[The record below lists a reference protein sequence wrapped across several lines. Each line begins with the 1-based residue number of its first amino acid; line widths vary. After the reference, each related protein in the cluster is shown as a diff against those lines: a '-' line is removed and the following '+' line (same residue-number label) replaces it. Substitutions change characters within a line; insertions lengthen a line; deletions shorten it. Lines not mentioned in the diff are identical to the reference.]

1 MKKWMYVIFP
11 SVMLG
16 VFLFFYFAEAKQA
29 EIKEKQR
36 AAELAK
42 QKAEDAEKKRVAE
55 EKARLDSAKRQAERA
70 AEDAKREAD
79 KLAKWLAEGKR
90 IQDDTDK
97 SIADADRYSKQVSE
111 LEIQLDT
118 ARKAK
123 DKASRESFD
132 LLKLVER
139 SKVERR
145 NAEVEIQ
152 RLTEMVARRASD
164 SSMTKA
170 PVVPAPATP

>member
-1 MKKWMYVIFP
+1 MYVIFP
-11 SVMLG
+11 TVMLG

-36 AAELAK
+36 SAELAK
-42 QKAEDAEKKRVAE
+42 QKADEAEKKRIAE
-55 EKARLDSAKRQAERA
+55 EKARVDSARRQAERA

-79 KLAKWLAEGKR
+79 KLAKWQAEGKR

-97 SIADADRYSKQVSE
+97 SVADADRYAKQVAE
-111 LEIQLDT
+111 LEIQLDS

-123 DKASRESFD
+123 DKASREAFD
-132 LLKLVER
+132 LLKTVER
-139 SKVERR
+139 SKVDRR

-164 SSMTKA
+164 SSLTRVA
-170 PVVPAPATP
+170 GPATP

>member
-11 SVMLG
+11 TVMLG

-36 AAELAK
+36 SAELAK
-42 QKAEDAEKKRVAE
+42 QKADEAEKKRIAE
-55 EKARLDSAKRQAERA
+55 EKARVDSARRQAERA

-79 KLAKWLAEGKR
+79 KLAKWQAEGKR

-97 SIADADRYSKQVSE
+97 SVADADRYAKQVAE
-111 LEIQLDT
+111 LEIQLDS

-123 DKASRESFD
+123 DKASREAFD
-132 LLKLVER
+132 LLKTVER
-139 SKVERR
+139 SKVDRR

-164 SSMTKA
+164 SSLTRVA
-170 PVVPAPATP
+170 GPATP

>member
-11 SVMLG
+11 TVMLG

-36 AAELAK
+36 SAELAK
-42 QKAEDAEKKRVAE
+42 QKADDAEKKRIAE
-55 EKARLDSAKRQAERA
+55 EKARVDSAKRQAERA

-79 KLAKWLAEGKR
+79 KLAKWQADGKR

-97 SIADADRYSKQVSE
+97 SVADADRYAKQVAE
-111 LEIQLDT
+111 LEIQLDS

-123 DKASRESFD
+123 DKASREAFD
-132 LLKLVER
+132 LLKTVER
-139 SKVERR
+139 SKVDRR

-164 SSMTKA
+164 SSLTRVA
-170 PVVPAPATP
+170 GPATP

>member
-11 SVMLG
+11 TVMLG

-36 AAELAK
+36 SAELAK
-42 QKAEDAEKKRVAE
+42 QKADDAEKKRIAE
-55 EKARLDSAKRQAERA
+55 EKARVDSAKRQAERA

-79 KLAKWLAEGKR
+79 KLAKWQAEGKR

-97 SIADADRYSKQVSE
+97 SVADADRYAKQVAE
-111 LEIQLDT
+111 LEIQLDS

-123 DKASRESFD
+123 DKASREAFD
-132 LLKLVER
+132 LLKTVER
-139 SKVERR
+139 SKVDRR

-164 SSMTKA
+164 SSLTRVA
-170 PVVPAPATP
+170 GPATP

>member
-1 MKKWMYVIFP
+1 MYVIFP
-11 SVMLG
+11 TVMLG

-36 AAELAK
+36 SAELAK
-42 QKAEDAEKKRVAE
+42 QKADDAEKKRIAE
-55 EKARLDSAKRQAERA
+55 EKARVDSAKRQAERA

-79 KLAKWLAEGKR
+79 KLAKWQAEGKR

-97 SIADADRYSKQVSE
+97 SVADADRYAKQVAE
-111 LEIQLDT
+111 LEIQLDS

-123 DKASRESFD
+123 DKASREAFD
-132 LLKLVER
+132 LLKTVER
-139 SKVERR
+139 SKVDRR

-164 SSMTKA
+164 SSLTRVA
-170 PVVPAPATP
+170 GPATP